1 MSKKALQK
9 LELTWIGKGE
19 EPKLEPRILIENPEY
34 SYGDSNSPNMLIHGD
49 NLLALKALEQ
59 DYAGKVKCIY
69 IDPPYNTGNAFEYYD
84 DNVEHSIWL
93 NLISQRVKLLHS
105 LLSNEGFMFLQIDD
119 QEMAYASVLM
129 DEVFGR
135 NNRINII
142 TVNMS
147 SLSGVKM
154 TSAINGKRFPKSKE
168 FILLYAKNKGNGR
181 LHIPKIPKGTWD
193 KEYNMI
199 IPEIQKDQFT
209 TFSDLS
215 EKEVNEILK
224 PLKILSLTAFA
235 KDKGIKLTDEWKWN
249 NAFRIFGT
257 KSNVSLAKSLI
268 GKSFE
273 QDVVCYTN
281 TEGNYRFFISNYNK
295 SAKDPRIELVQAEA
309 NSSVFLSDNWLDI
322 SNDGGVGQEGNVH
335 FPNGK
340 KPEKLISRIISAG
353 TKPGDLVFDS
363 FLGSGTTAA
372 VAHKMGR
379 RYIGVELGEH
389 AKTHCVPRLKQV
401 VDGEQGGISKAVN
414 WQGGGGFKF
423 YTLAPS
429 LLKQDKFGNWVI
441 SQEYNADMLA
451 AAMAKQEG
459 FKYQPHESSYWKQG
473 QSSEQD
479 FIFTTTQ
486 FLTVEALDS
495 IKDEMQPG
503 ETLLICCKSFQ
514 KECKSKYGNIT
525 IKKIPLILLG
535 RCEYGKEDYSLNI
548 INMPLSEAEFPE
560 SEDEQD
566 FIDDKISVQEL
577 ADKNKKQKKNEQLGL
592 FD

>member
-34 SYGDSNSPNMLIHGD
+34 SYGDPNSPNMLIHGD

-69 IDPPYNTGNAFEYYD
+69 IDPPYNTGNAFEHYD
-84 DNVEHSIWL
+84 DGVEHSLWL
-93 NLISQRVKLLHS
+93 SLMKPRLDILRN
-105 LLSNEGFMFLQIDD
+105 LLSNDGSIWISIDD
-119 QEMAYASVLM
+119 DESHYLKVLCDM
-129 DEVFGR
+129 VFGR
-135 NNRINII
+135 NNFVSNVIWEKKFSPQNDAKW
-142 TVNMS
+142 
-147 SLSGVKM
+147 LSD
-154 TSAINGKRFPKSKE
+154 NHDH
-168 FILLYAKNKGNGR
+168 ILVYAKNKDVWRPNLLPR
-181 LHIPKIPKGTWD
+181 
-193 KEYNMI
+193 
-199 IPEIQKDQFT
+199 
-209 TFSDLS
+209 
-215 EKEVNEILK
+215 
-224 PLKILSLTAFA
+224 
-235 KDKGIKLTDEWKWN
+235 TDEMNSRYKNPDNDERGYWTSSDFTVKTYN
-249 NAFRIFGT
+249 QNCDYPIQIPSGRIVNPPQSRCWMTSEDNFKKLVEDNRIWFG
-257 KSNVSLAKSLI
+257 AKGDGVPRI
-268 GKSFE
+268 KK
-273 QDVVCYTN
+273 
-281 TEGNYRFFISNYNK
+281 FISEVKDGITSMTIWKHTEVGHNQD
-295 SAKDPRIELVQAEA
+295 AKKEA
-309 NSSVFLSDNWLDI
+309 KVF
-322 SNDGGVGQEGNVH
+322 NDQNV
-335 FPNGK
+335 FATP
-340 KPEKLISRIISAG
+340 KPERLIERVLTLATNS
-353 TKPGDLVFDS
+353 GDLILDS

-379 RYIGVELGEH
+379 RWIGVELGEH
-389 AKTHCVPRLKQV
+389 AKTHCVPRMQKV

-473 QSSEQD
+473 QSAEQD

-514 KECKSKYGNIT
+514 KECKGKFGNIT
-525 IKKIPLILLG
+525 IKKIPLMLLG

-548 INMPLSEAEFPE
+548 INMPVDEVE
-560 SEDEQD
+560 EDFEED
-566 FIDDKISVQEL
+566 NVSVQEL
-577 ADKNKKQKKNEQLGL
+577 VDKKKNEQPGL